1 MPVVANTSSGNSS
14 SQDSYDY
21 TTNYDSSEYC
31 TATDVSSDDEAS
43 YNDKAGIY
51 GLLKTKLRQL
61 FLEPSNFRWQGRL
74 EIFGYGKSNDTKIL
88 NGFHVEFMR
97 RIHEFTTAE

>member
-43 YNDKAGIY
+43 YNDKEGIY
-51 GLLKTKLRQL
+51 GFPVKNIKA
-61 FLEPSNFRWQGRL
+61 RL
-74 EIFGYGKSNDTKIL
+74 CPDLQI
-88 NGFHVEFMR
+88 
-97 RIHEFTTAE
+97 

>member
-43 YNDKAGIY
+43 YNDKEGIY
-51 GLLKTKLRQL
+51 R
-61 FLEPSNFRWQGRL
+61 FPV
-74 EIFGYGKSNDTKIL
+74 KI
-88 NGFHVEFMR
+88 
-97 RIHEFTTAE
+97 

>member
-31 TATDVSSDDEAS
+31 TATDISSDDEAS
-43 YNDKAGIY
+43 YNDKEGI
-51 GLLKTKLRQL
+51 
-61 FLEPSNFRWQGRL
+61 
-74 EIFGYGKSNDTKIL
+74 
-88 NGFHVEFMR
+88 NGFPVKTIVSR
-97 RIHEFTTAE
+97 FTNLAKKFSRCGIFSYQTIIKLPL

>member
-43 YNDKAGIY
+43 YNDKAGIH
-51 GLLKTKLRQL
+51 GLLKTNYGMTACL
-61 FLEPSNFRWQGRL
+61 NFRR
-74 EIFGYGKSNDTKIL
+74 S
-88 NGFHVEFMR
+88 VR
-97 RIHEFTTAE
+97 

>member
-43 YNDKAGIY
+43 YNDKEGIY
-51 GLLKTKLRQL
+51 GFPVKNIKA
-61 FLEPSNFRWQGRL
+61 RL
-74 EIFGYGKSNDTKIL
+74 YPESGQKKFYKSS
-88 NGFHVEFMR
+88 
-97 RIHEFTTAE
+97 

>member
-1 MPVVANTSSGNSS
+1 MVANTSSGNSS

-43 YNDKAGIY
+43 YNDKAGIH
-51 GLLKTKLRQL
+51 GLLKTNYGMTSCL
-61 FLEPSNFRWQGRL
+61 NFRRSL
-74 EIFGYGKSNDTKIL
+74 
-88 NGFHVEFMR
+88 R
-97 RIHEFTTAE
+97 

>member
-43 YNDKAGIY
+43 YNDKEGIDRFPV
-51 GLLKTKLRQL
+51 KNMKA
-61 FLEPSNFRWQGRL
+61 RL
-74 EIFGYGKSNDTKIL
+74 CPDLQI
-88 NGFHVEFMR
+88 
-97 RIHEFTTAE
+97 

>member
-51 GLLKTKLRQL
+51 GLLKTKLRYDGL
-61 FLEPSNFRWQGRL
+61 P
-74 EIFGYGKSNDTKIL
+74 
-88 NGFHVEFMR
+88 
-97 RIHEFTTAE
+97 

>member
-1 MPVVANTSSGNSS
+1 MPVVANASSGNSS

-43 YNDKAGIY
+43 YNDKAGIN
-51 GLLKTKLRQL
+51 GL
-61 FLEPSNFRWQGRL
+61 
-74 EIFGYGKSNDTKIL
+74 
-88 NGFHVEFMR
+88 
-97 RIHEFTTAE
+97 

>member
-43 YNDKAGIY
+43 YNDKEGIY
-51 GLLKTKLRQL
+51 GFPVKNMKA
-61 FLEPSNFRWQGRL
+61 RL
-74 EIFGYGKSNDTKIL
+74 CPHL
-88 NGFHVEFMR
+88 QV
-97 RIHEFTTAE
+97 

>member
-43 YNDKAGIY
+43 YNDKEGIY
-51 GLLKTKLRQL
+51 GFPVKNMKA
-61 FLEPSNFRWQGRL
+61 RL
-74 EIFGYGKSNDTKIL
+74 CQDFQI
-88 NGFHVEFMR
+88 
-97 RIHEFTTAE
+97 

>member
-31 TATDVSSDDEAS
+31 TATDISSDDEAS
-43 YNDKAGIY
+43 YNDKAGLT
-51 GLLKTKLRQL
+51 GPPERMETLSMLL
-61 FLEPSNFRWQGRL
+61 
-74 EIFGYGKSNDTKIL
+74 GKS
-88 NGFHVEFMR
+88 
-97 RIHEFTTAE
+97 

>member
-43 YNDKAGIY
+43 YNDKEGIY
-51 GLLKTKLRQL
+51 GFQVKNIKA
-61 FLEPSNFRWQGRL
+61 RL
-74 EIFGYGKSNDTKIL
+74 CPDLQI
-88 NGFHVEFMR
+88 
-97 RIHEFTTAE
+97 

>member
-31 TATDVSSDDEAS
+31 TATDISSDDEAS

-51 GLLKTKLRQL
+51 GFPVRNMKA
-61 FLEPSNFRWQGRL
+61 RL
-74 EIFGYGKSNDTKIL
+74 CPGLQI
-88 NGFHVEFMR
+88 
-97 RIHEFTTAE
+97 

>member
-43 YNDKAGIY
+43 YNDKAGIF
-51 GLLKTKLRQL
+51 GLLGQKLKYYGQTQTQRL
-61 FLEPSNFRWQGRL
+61 WARVANLGFLVFS
-74 EIFGYGKSNDTKIL
+74 K
-88 NGFHVEFMR
+88 
-97 RIHEFTTAE
+97 